1 MLKKIVCLLLAV
13 VMVLSMTACGKE
25 KKEETKE
32 YDGNALLQALLSQ
45 VKFDDTMSSVGDF
58 ATLYFPDVPSSATIS
73 MYTGSGYFADEVVL
87 ITMKSAEDLETV
99 MASVDKIQSLI
110 ESDKQIAN
118 TIRDITS
125 NINSKN
131 GTVTM

>member
-1 MLKKIVCLLLAV
+1 MNRAHNCDVYKKCSGCQLTN
-13 VMVLSMTACGKE
+13 LSFKDIGAQYE
-25 KKEETKE
+25 
-32 YDGNALLQALLSQ
+32 NRNHA
-45 VKFDDTMSSVGDF
+45 
-58 ATLYFPDVPSSATIS
+58 
-73 MYTGSGYFADEVVL
+73 
-87 ITMKSAEDLETV
+87 TV